1 MRDPAR
7 AVLFGIATAAIG
19 IAACRSTPPG
29 GAATTT
35 AGTTPAAPRLVT
47 QDFHSTVFGND
58 RKLRI
63 LLPAGYD
70 DPANRSRRYPVLY
83 LNDGQNLFDSATAT
97 LNPMEWRVDE
107 TVERLVARREIP
119 PIVVVGVD
127 NAGRRDRFKEYFPW
141 VDQYL
146 QPPDP
151 DPQGKRYPDFLL
163 GEVVPFIEAR
173 YRVERDPAGRGVG
186 GSSAGALAA
195 MYTVVTRPGTFGRLL
210 VESPSIYVDDYHLLR
225 DAARVSAW
233 PARIHLGVG
242 SNESGAAT
250 CDPGAAAEAELVRDV
265 RRFERVLR
273 DAGVDSAGISLVVAP
288 CARHDE
294 AAWAARLP
302 AALTFLFGGAE

>member
-1 MRDPAR
+1 MRDLAR
-7 AVLFGIATAAIG
+7 ALRIGIATAGIG
-19 IAACRSTPPG
+19 MAACRSTPPEN
-29 GAATTT
+29 AA
-35 AGTTPAAPRLVT
+35 AAAARTPAAPALVT
-47 QDFHSTVFGND
+47 LDFHSDVFGNE

-70 DPANRSRRYPVLY
+70 DPANRTRRYPVLY

-127 NAGRRDRFKEYFPW
+127 NAGRRDRFREYFPW

-151 DPQGKRYPDFLL
+151 DPQGRRYPEFLL

-173 YRVERDPAGRGVG
+173 YRVERDPAGRGLG

-210 VESPSIYVDDYHLLR
+210 VESPSIYVDDYRILR
-225 DAARVSAW
+225 EAARVSVW

-250 CDPGAAAEAELVRDV
+250 CDPHAAAEAELVRDV

-273 DAGVDSAGISLVVAP
+273 DAGVDSAGISVVVAP

-302 AALTFLFGGAE
+302 AALTFLFGTAQ